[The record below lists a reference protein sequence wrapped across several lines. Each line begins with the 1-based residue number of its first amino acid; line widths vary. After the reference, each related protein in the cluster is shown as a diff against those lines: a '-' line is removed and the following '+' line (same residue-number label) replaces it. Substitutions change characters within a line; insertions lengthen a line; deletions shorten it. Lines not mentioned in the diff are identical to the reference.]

1 MAPKFSL
8 ENGTFIIENYN
19 QARPFS
25 SFLPGIAGLFGKPMW
40 VFYTNRGQCISSFGV
55 RNKGS
60 SMLEFYPANKAYSM
74 TPLLGFRTFL
84 RYKKG
89 SDWHLYEPFRMNAG
103 AECRQILRIRAHEIE
118 LEETNRL
125 LGLRTRVVIFNAPNE
140 DLPVLVRQVQ
150 VENLGRQAF
159 KGEILDGL
167 PQVVPY
173 GLNEYLL
180 KMMSRTMEAFA
191 EVPHVA
197 EKLPFFKLK
206 TEPSDKPEVEWINGG
221 FFAFSLLRGEPL
233 KVLVDTEDLF
243 GTDTSFEVPL
253 VFASGKSVITSFQRT
268 ESRFACSFSYAP
280 LQVPARQALKIS
292 SFFGQADDWLEAQAF
307 RKRVQAVSSYA
318 EAKREEN
325 ATVLANV
332 TDVFAIHSASHEL
345 DAYSRQS
352 YLDNVLRGGQPVI
365 LSDGSASQMFHVYSR
380 KHGDMERDYNYFE
393 LSPTYFSQGNGNYR
407 DVNQNRRSETF
418 LHPRLSAGNIETFFN
433 LLQLDGY
440 NPLVI
445 QYEKF
450 HVGGKLVRPGDLL
463 EKLFKQTGSREEAF
477 RQLSHTLAA
486 SEKAQDA
493 THGEGYW
500 VDHWTYNLDLLE
512 SFAAVYPDELQA
524 LVVERMDF
532 TYFDNDHVVQP
543 RDKKYHLRGDGAV
556 RQMHAVVRDHEK
568 GKLLS
573 LRKEDPHKVR
583 TQGGT
588 GVIYHTTLLAKMLG
602 LLAVKAA
609 SLDPFG
615 MGLEMEAEKPGWCD
629 ALNGLPG
636 LLGSSVNESFE
647 LLRWV
652 RFLMRHFE
660 SGLLTLES
668 HAVAEEVAEFLIAV
682 GETLALAKPND
693 FYKTWDTLASL
704 KERFREK
711 TRLGISGEEKTLT
724 RGEIKT
730 FLERV
735 KKVLEQG
742 LSRAFTA
749 EGLCVTYYINEV
761 AEYEKLPARPKIE
774 DAEGAP
780 VHCVRVLKFKQIPL
794 SPFLEGPVHAMRVAH
809 GPEEAKTIYR
819 AVKNSELYDRKLK
832 MFKLNVPLVKESYEI
847 GRNKIFTPGWLEN
860 ESVFLHMHYK
870 FLFELLRAG
879 LAEEFFIEMKTGVV
893 AFFNPKVYGRS
904 PFENSS
910 FIASSRFPDLRL
922 HGTGFVARLS
932 GSTAEWL
939 SMVFYM
945 GLGREPFRWVSNE
958 LRFEP
963 KPTLPKWLFTAKA
976 ENGFAKHTFS
986 FKLFGKTWVVYHNP
1000 SRRDTFGAKGVSPAR
1015 YQLDYENGETF
1026 EQTGN
1031 YLPDARSR
1039 DLRDGKLARVLI
1051 ELC

>member
-1 MAPKFSL
+1 MGPKFSL
-8 ENGTFIIENYN
+8 QNDTFVIENYN

-40 VFYTNRGQCISSFGV
+40 VFYANRGQCISSFGV

-74 TPLLGFRTFL
+74 TPLLGFRTFV
-84 RYKKG
+84 RFKKG
-89 SDWHLYEPFRMNAG
+89 SAWHFYEPFRVNAG
-103 AECRQILRIRAHEIE
+103 DACRQILSIRAHEIE
-118 LEETNRL
+118 LEETNRP
-125 LGLRTRVVIFNAPNE
+125 LGLRVRVVMFNAPNE
-140 DLPVLVRQVQ
+140 DLPVLVRQLQ
-150 VENLGRQAF
+150 IENIGRQVF
-159 KGEILDGL
+159 KGEIMDGL

-191 EVPHVA
+191 EVPHVSD
-197 EKLPFFKLK
+197 KLPFFKLK
-206 TEPSDKPEVEWINGG
+206 TEPSDKPEVEWITGG
-221 FFAFSLLRGEPL
+221 FFAFSFLRGTPL
-233 KVLVDTEDLF
+233 PILVDPESIF
-243 GTDTSFEVPL
+243 GSDTSFQNPL
-253 VFASGKSVITSFQRT
+253 LFTSGKSVMNAPQRT

-280 LQVPARQALKIS
+280 LAVPAGGGMKIS
-292 SFFGQADDWLEAQAF
+292 SFYGQADAWPEAEAF
-307 RKRVQAVSSYA
+307 RRRIQAVSSYA
-318 EAKREEN
+318 EAKREEK
-325 ATVLANV
+325 AMVLADV
-332 TDVFAIHSASHEL
+332 TDFFAVHSASQEL

-352 YLDNVLRGGQPVI
+352 YLDNVLRGGQPLVV
-365 LSDGSASQMFHVYSR
+365 SDGPASQMFHVYSR
-380 KHGDMERDYNYFE
+380 KHGDMERDYNFFE

-407 DVNQNRRSETF
+407 DINQNRRSETF
-418 LHPRLSAGNIETFFN
+418 LHTRLNAGNIETFFN

-450 HVGGKLVRPGDLL
+450 HVGGKFLRPGDLF
-463 EKLFKQTGSREEAF
+463 EKLLKQTGSREDSF
-477 RQLSHTLAA
+477 RQMAHTLAA

-500 VDHWTYNLDLLE
+500 ADHWTYNLDLLE
-512 SFAAVYPDELQA
+512 SFAAVYPDELPA
-524 LVVERMDF
+524 LFAERKTF
-532 TYFDNDHVVQP
+532 TYFDNDHIVQP

-568 GKLLS
+568 SKLLS
-573 LRKEDPHKVR
+573 HRKEDPHKVR
-583 TQGGT
+583 TRGGT
-588 GVIYHTTLLAKMLG
+588 GVIYQTTLLGKILG

-609 SLDPFG
+609 TLDPFG
-615 MGLEMEAEKPGWCD
+615 IGLEMEAEKPGWCD

-652 RFLMRHFE
+652 RFMIRHFDG
-660 SGLLTLES
+660 GLAALES
-668 HAVAEEVAEFLIAV
+668 HAVAEEIAEFLVAV
-682 GETLALAKPND
+682 GETLALAKQDD
-693 FYKTWDTLASL
+693 FYKTWNTLASL

-724 RGEIKT
+724 RAELAT

-735 KKVLEQG
+735 KKVLEAG
-742 LSRAFTA
+742 LPRAFTPQ
-749 EGLCVTYYINEV
+749 GLCVTYYINEV
-761 AEYEKLPARPKIE
+761 AKYEKLPARPKTD

-780 VHCVRVLKFKQIPL
+780 VHCVRALKFKQIPL
-794 SPFLEGPVHAMRVAH
+794 SPFLEGPVHAMRVAG
-809 GPEEAKTIYR
+809 GPEEAKKIYQ
-819 AVKNSELYDRKLK
+819 AVKKSELYDRKLK

-879 LAEEFFIEMKTGVV
+879 LAEEFFAEMKTGVV
-893 AFFNPKVYGRS
+893 AFLNPKVYGRS
-904 PFENSS
+904 PLENSS
-910 FIASSRFPDLRL
+910 FIASSRFPDPRL

-939 SMVFYM
+939 SMVFQM
-945 GLGREPFRWVSNE
+945 GLGAEPFQWANDR

-963 KPTLPKWLFTAKA
+963 HPTLPKWLFTTHA
-976 ENGFAKHTFS
+976 ENGFDKHTFA
-986 FKLFGKTWVVYHNP
+986 FKLFGKTWVIYHNP
-1000 SRRDTFGAKGVSPAR
+1000 ARKNTFGGKGLKPVR
-1015 YQLDYENGETF
+1015 YHLEYENSERVSHD
-1026 EQTGN
+1026 GN
-1031 YLPDARSR
+1031 YLPDTLAR
-1039 DLRDGKLARVLI
+1039 DLRSGKLTRLFI
-1051 ELC
+1051 ELA